1 MVDCVLPRYLRK
13 VDLRGSS
20 TKIEGSSEDSIDNKR
35 ESLMQ
40 KMSETVHQVKWLPN
54 FVALPGHWLLSD
66 IEKTFAVSYKDL
78 NLYPMDI
85 SSALPVLALNIN
97 PNEPAKIM
105 DLCCCPGGKLQYLRE
120 AAGDG
125 SFVIGVDIAEMRLN
139 VCRSLLHR
147 YQSRM
152 RVEDRRKKRLL
163 LFNCDGCSFSSTA
176 FGKLLYDS
184 DIILNLPNNDKFKL
198 NKSTKKRYERE
209 LDLVL
214 QQLRR
219 TGQDTETRSSPLVDL
234 DYVLVDA
241 ECTHDASYRHLRHIN
256 GRNKW
261 NKRRRSGE
269 EGDFWDEEFDFE
281 ALNAAETAKESSE
294 EPETEEAN
302 TAHLSHGIPLLPAH
316 NMDVETSGNEDLIAA
331 DQEGRKKLQTLQRR
345 LLQNGFESLR
355 NGGVL
360 VYSTCSSDVAQ
371 NEEIVQWLL
380 ETDHRAILEPALPHL
395 FPPEGSVVPADVAQ
409 ILRDA
414 EQGVLQSKESASEV
428 YAAAEKLCSYFAQ
441 LERPWLQHGSLPGTI
456 RVGFTAGMSGHF
468 VARIRKNPTPT
479 TTASSV

>member
-1 MVDCVLPRYLRK
+1 
-13 VDLRGSS
+13 
-20 TKIEGSSEDSIDNKR
+20 
-35 ESLMQ
+35 
-40 KMSETVHQVKWLPN
+40 MSETVHKVNWLPN

-66 IEKTFAVSYKDL
+66 IEKTFGVSYKDL

-85 SSALPVLALNIN
+85 SSALPVLALDIN
-97 PNEPAKIM
+97 PNEPAKIL

-125 SFVIGVDIAEMRLN
+125 SFVIGVDIADMRLN

-152 RVEDRRKKRLL
+152 NVEDRRKKRLL
-163 LFNCDGCSFSSTA
+163 LFNCDGCTFSA
-176 FGKLLYDS
+176 AEFGKLLYDS
-184 DIILNLPNNDKFKL
+184 DIVLNLPNNDKFKL

-209 LDLVL
+209 LELVL

-219 TGQDTETRSSPLVDL
+219 TGQDTTTRSSPLVDL

-261 NKRRRSGE
+261 NKRRRSEE
-269 EGDFWDEEFDFE
+269 EGDFWDEEFDLE
-281 ALNAAETAKESSE
+281 ALNAAETAKET
-294 EPETEEAN
+294 PEEADTEPG
-302 TAHLSHGIPLLPAH
+302 TAHLSHGIPLLPTH
-316 NMDVETSGNEDLIAA
+316 NMDVETVGNEELIVA
-331 DQEGRKKLQTLQRR
+331 DQEGRKKLQSLQRR
-345 LLQNGFESLR
+345 LLQNGFELLR
-355 NGGVL
+355 PGGVL

-380 ETDHRAILEPALPHL
+380 DSDNRAVLEPALPHL
-395 FPPEGSVVPADVAQ
+395 FPVAGTVVPADVEQ
-409 ILRDA
+409 TLREA
-414 EQGVLQSKESASEV
+414 EQGILQSKESASEV
-428 YAAAEKLCSYFAQ
+428 YTAAEKLCTYFAG
-441 LERPWLQHGSLPGTI
+441 LERPWLQHGSIPGTI

-468 VARIRKNPTPT
+468 VARIRKRAPLDT
-479 TTASSV
+479 SSV